1 MSVELRSQPR
11 RPDMTY
17 LPPELVDY
25 FTSLDSQIALRQR
38 SADVL
43 GMDYA
48 IGWRPIAIEALPD
61 EIAAQ
66 VRAAFEIREGHALR
80 GDCLLAQRSLAA
92 REDQNERTEE
102 QRRAQLDDRGW
113 IDSVEQ
119 GMQDLARSTGR
130 STGRS
135 LLVGNVPYLRDQVV
149 SGGSRSGLADELR
162 SLAAESAGD
171 LPKTRGGKPRI
182 A

>member
-1 MSVELRSQPR
+1 MSVEIRSQPR

-25 FTSLDSQIALRQR
+25 FASLDAQIALRQR

-48 IGWRPIAIEALPD
+48 IGWRPVEIEALPE

-66 VRAAFEIREGHALR
+66 VRAAFEIRDGHAQR

-92 REDQNERTEE
+92 REDQNERMEE

-113 IDSVEQ
+113 IDSVEE

-149 SGGSRSGLADELR
+149 SGGPGSGLAEEMR
-162 SLAAESAGD
+162 GFAAGEA
-171 LPKTRGGKPRI
+171 PKTRGGRPRI
-182 A
+182 V